1 MTIAL
6 SAPKAPWDMGLCL
19 PANDRQ
25 VHIMFH
31 GRVYVGLCQG
41 CAIGDG
47 STVQFSAVY
56 TVDPWGGV
64 GALGACSV
72 VLAEVFVNMKL
83 C

>member
-1 MTIAL
+1 
-6 SAPKAPWDMGLCL
+6 MGGYMLDCAKVM
-19 PANDRQ
+19 PS
-25 VHIMFH
+25 
-31 GRVYVGLCQG
+31 

-47 STVQFSAVY
+47 SSVQFSAVY